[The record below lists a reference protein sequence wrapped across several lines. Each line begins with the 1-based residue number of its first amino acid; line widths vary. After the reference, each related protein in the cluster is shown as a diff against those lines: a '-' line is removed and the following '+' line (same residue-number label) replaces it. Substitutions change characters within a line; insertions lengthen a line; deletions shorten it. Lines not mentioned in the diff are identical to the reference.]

1 MLFGDI
7 MKWSLQQLNKF
18 FTQDYEFE
26 ETFDFTQEI
35 ENISDI
41 LGISETKVK
50 GRIKVVE
57 FNTFTFLLNIKCR
70 LILED
75 ARTLEPID
83 FDLNLDVVETYSVD
97 DTGDDEIRIIETNTV
112 DIRPVVWEN
121 ILLEKPI
128 RIVKEESPS
137 ELDKEEVKE

>member
-18 FTQDYEFE
+18 YNKDYSFE
-26 ETFDFTQEI
+26 AGYDFTEEI
-35 ENISDI
+35 QNISDI
-41 LGISETKVK
+41 LGISEFKVE
-50 GRIKVVE
+50 GHIQVLE
-57 FNTFTFLLNIKCR
+57 YNTFAFDLNIKGT

-75 ARTLEPID
+75 ARTLDPVDYEID
-83 FDLNLDVVETYSVD
+83 LDVVEIFSVD
-97 DTGDDEIRIIETNTV
+97 DNGDEDIRIIDTNTV
-112 DIRPVVWEN
+112 DLRPVIWEN

-137 ELDKEEVKE
+137 ELEKEEVKE